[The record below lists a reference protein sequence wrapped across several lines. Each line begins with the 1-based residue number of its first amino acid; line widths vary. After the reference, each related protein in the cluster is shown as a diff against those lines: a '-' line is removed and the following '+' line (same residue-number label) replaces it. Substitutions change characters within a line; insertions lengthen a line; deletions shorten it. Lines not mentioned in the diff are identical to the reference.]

1 MRFDLFAANALNI
14 SRNKAAELILGGKIL
29 LNGAV
34 CDKPSFK
41 ASPGD
46 EILLTDEIYVG
57 RGALKLKTFLQNFAL
72 EECVRGKEALDVG
85 ASTGGF
91 TQILLANGAKS
102 VTCVDVGTNQLD
114 PALKADTRV
123 KFYENTDVREFRGWK
138 FSLITCDVSFIS
150 LLEIL
155 PALNENAANGALIIA
170 LFKPQFEVGRE
181 AKRNKKGVVTDA
193 KDVKAA
199 RAKFELA
206 ASRLGW
212 ILEISAL
219 CEIKGKEGNAEFFY
233 AFNKR

>member
-1 MRFDLFAANALNI
+1 M
-14 SRNKAAELILGGKIL
+14 
-29 LNGAV
+29 
-34 CDKPSFK
+34 
-41 ASPGD
+41 
-46 EILLTDEIYVG
+46 
-57 RGALKLKTFLQNFAL
+57 
-72 EECVRGKEALDVG
+72 
-85 ASTGGF
+85 
-91 TQILLANGAKS
+91 
-102 VTCVDVGTNQLD
+102 DVGTNQLD
-114 PALKADTRV
+114 PALKADARV